1 MYLRGK
7 YPFKHNAEIKE
18 ILDSKTNGYIYEEE
32 CNDIIKYMY
41 NQSDAENLL
50 SKLRNHYSSLSQK
63 NFMKDNI
70 NKKLSR
76 EEQSQLMQEKEKPK
90 IEFQAFQKV
99 IFRNYLFQLF

>member
-18 ILDSKTNGYIYEEE
+18 ILDSKMNGYIYEEE

-50 SKLRNHYSSLSQK
+50 SKLKNYYNSLSQK
-63 NFMKDNI
+63 SLLKD
-70 NKKLSR
+70 K
-76 EEQSQLMQEKEKPK
+76 
-90 IEFQAFQKV
+90 
-99 IFRNYLFQLF
+99 YLLIHIIYI